1 MNNILNVGEILYVKD
16 GKKGNGVSHD
26 KGKIVLFRNK
36 VKRGYAKITKVL
48 KEADNYYLAEDE
60 NIPYDYYDGMSYA
73 EFKEMLV
80 ARGYKIGYEQPFY
93 NEQHPELEQKH
104 MFAYNM
110 TNGII
115 IIADTYHEVED
126 DGMFNAINV
135 YVPNVMS
142 KYANITYH
150 GYKYNLSSFNIYTD
164 YRNSFSLNTLEEM
177 QRMKGGNNQ
186 WSENILPHM
195 WHYEEAETMKNPY
208 RTLKLKEGKSYI

>member
-48 KEADNYYLAEDE
+48 KEADNYYLAEGE
-60 NIPYDYYDGMSYA
+60 NIPYDYYDGISYT

-93 NEQHPELEQKH
+93 NEQHLELEQKY

-115 IIADTYHEVED
+115 IIADTYHEVKD
-126 DGMFNAINV
+126 DGMFNTIDV
-135 YVPNVMS
+135 YVPDVMS
-142 KYANITYH
+142 KYANMAYH
-150 GYKYNLSSFNIYTD
+150 GHICNVSSFDIYNG
-164 YRNSFSLNTLEEM
+164 YRNSFSLDTLEEM

-186 WSENILPHM
+186 WSENILPPM
-195 WHYEEAETMKNPY
+195 WHYYVKQKLEEE
-208 RTLKLKEGKSYI
+208 KL